1 MKSNILAGQLQGIRS
16 AGNSGNRQNKAAGGA
31 EFMKGSMR
39 ISRCESG
46 AMAVLLTLIVALF
59 AASDAGAER
68 IKDVASFSGIRDNEI
83 MGYGLVVGLN
93 GTGDKDGTYIFQP
106 FSNMLNRM
114 GINVNQ
120 ADIKGKTKNIAA
132 VIVTAKLPTMV
143 RPGSAVDVQ
152 VSSIGDAKSLQGG
165 TLLMAP
171 MKGPDGNVYAVAQG
185 PISIGGFS
193 AGGGGTSTVKNHPNV
208 GMIPNGAIVEKEV
221 PVQLN
226 RKSRLDLLLAA
237 QDITTSKRIADKI
250 NDQFKSN
257 IANAE
262 TPSMVAINVPQDY
275 LGKVV
280 DFMSRVELLDVAVD
294 LPARVIINERT
305 GTVVI
310 GENVRISPIAL
321 AHGGLTIEIK
331 TEYQVSQPLPFAP
344 KKAETV
350 VVPKEQVKAEEKK
363 GYLMEVQGATI
374 GELIKALNALGV
386 SPRDLVAILQA
397 IKAAGSLKAELV
409 LM

>member
-1 MKSNILAGQLQGIRS
+1 M
-16 AGNSGNRQNKAAGGA
+16 
-31 EFMKGSMR
+31 
-39 ISRCESG
+39 
-46 AMAVLLTLIVALF
+46 AMLLTLLVALF
-59 AASDAGAER
+59 ATSDAGAER
-68 IKDVASFSGIRDNEI
+68 IKDIASFSGVRDNEI

-106 FSNMLNRM
+106 FANMLNRM
-114 GINVNQ
+114 GINVSQ

-250 NDQFKSN
+250 NNQFKSN

-331 TEYQVSQPLPFAP
+331 TEFQVSQPQPFAP
-344 KKAETV
+344 NKAETV

>member
-1 MKSNILAGQLQGIRS
+1 MLEL
-16 AGNSGNRQNKAAGGA
+16 GNRQNKEARGA
-31 EFMKGSMR
+31 EFMKGSMK
-39 ISRCESG
+39 ISRCEAG
-46 AMAVLLTLIVALF
+46 AMAVLLTLLVALF

-68 IKDVASFSGIRDNEI
+68 IKDIASFSGIRDNEI

-106 FSNMLNRM
+106 FANMLNRM

-331 TEYQVSQPLPFAP
+331 TEFQVSQPQPFAP

>member
-1 MKSNILAGQLQGIRS
+1 
-16 AGNSGNRQNKAAGGA
+16 
-31 EFMKGSMR
+31 MKGSMK
-39 ISRCESG
+39 ISRCEAG
-46 AMAVLLTLIVALF
+46 ALAVLLTLLVALF
-59 AASDAGAER
+59 ATSDAGAER
-68 IKDVASFSGIRDNEI
+68 IKDIASFSGIRDNEI

-106 FSNMLNRM
+106 FANMLNRM
-114 GINVNQ
+114 GINVSQ

-226 RKSRLDLLLAA
+226 RKSRLDLLLAS

-280 DFMSRVELLDVAVD
+280 DFMSSVELLDVAVD

-331 TEYQVSQPLPFAP
+331 TEFQVSQPQPFAP

>member
-1 MKSNILAGQLQGIRS
+1 
-16 AGNSGNRQNKAAGGA
+16 
-31 EFMKGSMR
+31 MKGSMK
-39 ISRCESG
+39 ISRCEAG
-46 AMAVLLTLIVALF
+46 ALAVLLTLLVALF
-59 AASDAGAER
+59 ATSDAGAER
-68 IKDVASFSGIRDNEI
+68 IKDIASFSGIRDNEI

-106 FSNMLNRM
+106 FANMLNRM
-114 GINVNQ
+114 GINVSQ

-250 NDQFKSN
+250 NDQFKSD
-257 IANAE
+257 IAKAE
-262 TPSMVAINVPQDY
+262 TPSMVAIDVPQDY

-331 TEYQVSQPLPFAP
+331 TEFQVSQPQPFAP
-344 KKAETV
+344 NKAETV

>member
-1 MKSNILAGQLQGIRS
+1 MDRIRQQEEQSVMRGSIRKSRYEA
-16 AGNSGNRQNKAAGGA
+16 
-31 EFMKGSMR
+31 
-39 ISRCESG
+39 G
-46 AMAVLLTLIVALF
+46 AMAVLLTLLVASF

-68 IKDVASFSGIRDNEI
+68 IKDIASFSGIRDNEI
-83 MGYGLVVGLN
+83 MGYGLIVGLN
-93 GTGDKDGTYIFQP
+93 GTGDKDGTYLFQP
-106 FSNMLNRM
+106 FANMLNRM

-143 RPGSAVDVQ
+143 RPGSTVDVQ

-250 NDQFKSN
+250 NDQFKSD
-257 IANAE
+257 IAKAE
-262 TPSMVAINVPQDY
+262 TPSTDCPQ
-275 LGKVV
+275 
-280 DFMSRVELLDVAVD
+280 R
-294 LPARVIINERT
+294 
-305 GTVVI
+305 
-310 GENVRISPIAL
+310 SP
-321 AHGGLTIEIK
+321 GL
-331 TEYQVSQPLPFAP
+331 FR
-344 KKAETV
+344 
-350 VVPKEQVKAEEKK
+350 
-363 GYLMEVQGATI
+363 QG
-374 GELIKALNALGV
+374 
-386 SPRDLVAILQA
+386 S
-397 IKAAGSLKAELV
+397 
-409 LM
+409 

>member
-1 MKSNILAGQLQGIRS
+1 MLEL
-16 AGNSGNRQNKAAGGA
+16 GNRQNKEARGA
-31 EFMKGSMR
+31 EFMKGSMK
-39 ISRCESG
+39 ISRCEAG
-46 AMAVLLTLIVALF
+46 AMAMLLTLLVALF
-59 AASDAGAER
+59 ATSDAGAER
-68 IKDVASFSGIRDNEI
+68 IKDIASFSGIRDNEI

-106 FSNMLNRM
+106 FANMLNRM
-114 GINVNQ
+114 GINVSQ

-331 TEYQVSQPLPFAP
+331 TEFQVSQPQPFAP
-344 KKAETV
+344 NKAETV

>member
-1 MKSNILAGQLQGIRS
+1 VLEF
-16 AGNSGNRQNKAAGGA
+16 GNRQNKEARGA
-31 EFMKGSMR
+31 EFMKGSMK
-39 ISRCESG
+39 ISRCEAG
-46 AMAVLLTLIVALF
+46 AMAVLLTLLVALF
-59 AASDAGAER
+59 AASDACAER

-106 FSNMLNRM
+106 FANMLNRM

-226 RKSRLDLLLAA
+226 RKSRLDLLLAS

-250 NDQFKSN
+250 NDQFKSD
-257 IANAE
+257 IAKAE
-262 TPSMVAINVPQDY
+262 TPSMVAIDVPQDY

-294 LPARVIINERT
+294 LPARVIVNERT

-331 TEYQVSQPLPFAP
+331 TEYQVSQPQPFAP

-386 SPRDLVAILQA
+386 TPRDLVAILQA

>member
-1 MKSNILAGQLQGIRS
+1 
-16 AGNSGNRQNKAAGGA
+16 
-31 EFMKGSMR
+31 MKGAIK
-39 ISRCESG
+39 ISCYEAG
-46 AMAVLLTLIVALF
+46 AMTVLLTLLVALF
-59 AASDAGAER
+59 SASVAGAER
-68 IKDVASFSGIRDNEI
+68 IKDIASFSGIRDNEI
-83 MGYGLVVGLN
+83 IGYGLVVGLN

-106 FSNMLNRM
+106 FANMLNRM

-221 PVQLN
+221 QVQLN

-250 NDQFKSN
+250 NDQFKAD
-257 IANAE
+257 IAKAE
-262 TPSMVAINVPQDY
+262 TPSTVAINVPQDY
-275 LGKVV
+275 SGKVV
-280 DFMSRVELLDVAVD
+280 DFMSKVELMEVTVD
-294 LPARVIINERT
+294 LPARVIVNERT

-331 TEYQVSQPLPFAP
+331 TEFQVSQPLPFAP

-386 SPRDLVAILQA
+386 TPRDLVAILQA